1 MPHLIKP
8 QKSKLKNHAA
18 ASLCFSFFLS
28 LFNTYTHGTPV
39 SALDPVYMPIN
50 LYDIFKWE
58 INCPAPGLHPVS
70 LSGVSSL
77 VARSLVCLWHSSV
90 VRHQRYSSQCQ
101 SLNRKSHG
109 EDLLINIDLIT
120 ARQKM
125 ECVPFPLVAQVRNC
139 LTSQNCLTD
148 KTQLAEDE
156 KWNGWGNNM
165 QISQCAISNEHTAQM
180 GQTYQPEI
188 PSK

>member
-1 MPHLIKP
+1 MQLPRFVSH
-8 QKSKLKNHAA
+8 
-18 ASLCFSFFLS
+18 SFS

-39 SALDPVYMPIN
+39 SALAPVYMPIN

-109 EDLLINIDLIT
+109 EVLLINLDLIT

-125 ECVPFPLVAQVRNC
+125 ECVDAFSTRGPGEKLSHITELSNR
-139 LTSQNCLTD
+139 QNT
-148 KTQLAEDE
+148 AGWRWEM
-156 KWNGWGNNM
+156 KWM
-165 QISQCAISNEHTAQM
+165 R
-180 GQTYQPEI
+180 
-188 PSK
+188 K